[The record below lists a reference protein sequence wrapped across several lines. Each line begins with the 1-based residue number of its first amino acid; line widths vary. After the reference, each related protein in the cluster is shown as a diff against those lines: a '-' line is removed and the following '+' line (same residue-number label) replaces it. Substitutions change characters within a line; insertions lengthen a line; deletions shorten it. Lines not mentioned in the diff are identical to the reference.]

1 MPMFQIFLRISKYFN
16 ISIKFQNMS
25 FIFFSEMFETKE
37 KVSKSGSSRVITL
50 NDFKTNLN
58 SVAARVDKLIHRQ
71 QTGVSVSDP

>member
-1 MPMFQIFLRISKYFN
+1 
-16 ISIKFQNMS
+16 MS
-25 FIFFSEMFETKE
+25 FSFLKCLETKE